1 MRQLLLASLTSL
13 LLLGCGTATF
23 EPANVKSDYRGKMDK
38 VTVILDTTTMEEAF
52 MFNSAGSTPEA
63 VKKRDTMSSRYVAA
77 VAAIQEGLVN
87 NFKQTGVEAIVHTA
101 RTRAEVSAQA
111 NEVQS
116 AQVMTARVS
125 SYKVVTQYG
134 ARFWD
139 GSLAWDLAY
148 YDRSRANNPSTGV
161 VWRTKTDY
169 VLFNAGCD
177 NDFKACGDRF
187 GRSIVGELKRVEL
200 IAKK

>member
-1 MRQLLLASLTSL
+1 MRKYLLIALTGL

-38 VTVILDTTTMEEAF
+38 VTVILDTTMMENAF
-52 MFNSAGSTPEA
+52 MVATAGSTPEA

-87 NFKQTGVEAIVHTA
+87 NFKQAGVEATVNTA
-101 RTRAEVSAQA
+101 RTRTEVSALA
-111 NEVQS
+111 AEVQS

-125 SYKVVTQYG
+125 SYRIATQYG
-134 ARFWD
+134 ISYWE
-139 GSLAWDLAY
+139 GSLMWDLAY
-148 YDRSRANNPSTGV
+148 YDRSRANNPSAGV
-161 VWRTKTDY
+161 VWQTKTGY
-169 VLFNAGCD
+169 VMLGGGCD
-177 NDFKACGDRF
+177 SDYKACGDRF
-187 GRSIVGELKRVEL
+187 GKSVVDELKRVEL